1 MPSSTITSRP
11 TSCSSPWKPS
21 RSAGLYL
28 AGQINGTT
36 GYEEAA
42 AQGLLAGA
50 NAALALQGREPLVLR
65 RDEAYLGVMIDDLV
79 TRGVDEPYRMFTSR
93 AEYRLLLRHDNAD
106 RRLTPLGRPLGPG
119 RRRPLAAAWSGRRRR
134 SRRVG
139 RIAGNDPLATASR
152 WPNCLRRTETTWEEL
167 VGRMP
172 ALADVCAGGRPA
184 SVPRREIRRLRVAAA
199 GRTSTGSSVWPP
211 GGFRPISITAAIE
224 HLRAEAREKFSR
236 VRPVDLAQASRISGI
251 TPADL
256 AVLMVRLEEGEGGR
270 RKGEGK
276 EEG

>member
-1 MPSSTITSRP
+1 MRSSTTTSRP
-11 TSCSSPWKPS
+11 TSCSFRWRRSA
-21 RSAGLYL
+21 SAGLYL

-50 NAALALQGREPLVLR
+50 NAALALQGQEPLVLR

-106 RRLTPLGRPLGPG
+106 RRLTPLGRRLGLVDDARWQRLAAERSGNRPRWPIARDDPSRMAFPWPNGSAG
-119 RRRPLAAAWSGRRRR
+119 RRRS
-134 SRRVG
+134 
-139 RIAGNDPLATASR
+139 
-152 WPNCLRRTETTWEEL
+152 WEDL
-167 VGRMP
+167 VGRLP
-172 ALADVCAGGRPA
+172 PLADVSPEVARQLSHDAKYAGYVSRQQADIARQQRLAARQIPA
-184 SVPRREIRRLRVAAA
+184 DLDYM
-199 GRTSTGSSVWPP
+199 
-211 GGFRPISITAAIE
+211 AIE

-251 TPADL
+251 TPSDL
-256 AVLMVRLEEGEGGR
+256 AVLMVRLEGKR
-270 RKGEGK
+270 RGIRD
-276 EEG
+276 